1 MADKPKTT
9 KVSAKRI
16 AEHRATSKKDTSPS
30 WQGQEDMTVGE
41 FTLYFHNAMAFYR
54 TGFSAR
60 DLKPKVIDWM
70 TKNDYSKSDIVAFK
84 TTKDWRC
91 SVTAGAIAAN
101 LLRGMPAVKL
111 GFNQSKNTEAWLR
124 DEIASI
130 IEDGREDI
138 REQEEAEAK
147 VVGPQISIQERM
159 QDTSLGMTEEIEQ
172 AIENWHKD
180 AEAFDPKSFK
190 VLNLLKGKKAKAGH
204 ARVIREFYAK
214 DLAEL
219 ELLSSGRADE
229 QLREGYSNRSRKH
242 IRKLIDFLKEIN
254 EACTMLMQEAKV
266 TRKPRAKKPT
276 DKAKA
281 VSRLKYKKTDE
292 PLKLVSIDPQDIIG
306 AKELWTYNTKYRK
319 LGKYVAAD
327 FSDLGVKGAT
337 ITGYDETK
345 SVQKTLRKPD
355 EQLKAFKSA
364 GKVALRKFLDD
375 INSVDAKMNG
385 RINEEIV
392 LLKVA

>member
-1 MADKPKTT
+1 MAGTPQTT

-16 AEHRATSKKDTSPS
+16 AEHRASSKKDTSPS
-30 WQGQEDMTVGE
+30 WSNHDTLDASQ
-41 FTLYFHNAMAFYR
+41 FALYFHNAMAYYR
-54 TGFSAR
+54 TTFTAKE
-60 DLKPKVIDWM
+60 LKPNVINWM
-70 TKNDYSKSDIVAFK
+70 SKNGYDKNEIGLFK

-91 SVTAGAIAAN
+91 KVTTGAIAAN
-101 LLRGMPAVKL
+101 LLRGMPDVRAD
-111 GFNQSKNTEAWLR
+111 FNNGRSTEAWLR
-124 DEIASI
+124 DEIATI
-130 IEDGREDI
+130 IEDGKEDI

-147 VVGPQISIQERM
+147 VLGPQVSIQERM
-159 QDTSLGMTEEIEQ
+159 QDTSLAMTEEIEQ

-180 AEAFDPKSFK
+180 AESFDPKAFK

-219 ELLSSGRADE
+219 ELLSSGKADE

-276 DKAKA
+276 NKAKT
-281 VSRLKYKKTDE
+281 VSRLKYKKSDE

-327 FSDLGVKGAT
+327 FNDLGIKGTT

-345 SVQKTLRKPD
+345 SVQKTLRKPE
-355 EQLKAFKSA
+355 EQLKAFKTA
-364 GKVALRKFLDD
+364 GKVALRKFLDE

>member
-1 MADKPKTT
+1 MAGKPKTT

-16 AEHRATSKKDTSPS
+16 AEHRVTSKKDTSPS

-54 TGFSAR
+54 TGFSSR

-70 TKNDYSKSDIVAFK
+70 SRNSYSKSDITTFK
-84 TTKDWRC
+84 NTKDWRC
-91 SVTAGAIAAN
+91 SVTTGAIAAN
-101 LLRGMPAVKL
+101 LLRGMPAVKH

-130 IEDGREDI
+130 IEDGKEDI

-147 VVGPQISIQERM
+147 VVGPQITIQERM

-180 AEAFDPKSFK
+180 ADSFEPKAFK
-190 VLNLLKGKKAKAGH
+190 VLNMLKGKKAKAGH
-204 ARVIREFYAK
+204 ARVIRDFYAG

-219 ELLSSGRADE
+219 ELLASGKADE
-229 QLREGYSNRSRKH
+229 QLKEGYSNRSRKH
-242 IRKLIDFLKEIN
+242 IRKLIDFLKEVN

-319 LGKYVAAD
+319 LGKYVSAD
-327 FSDLGVKGAT
+327 FSDLGVKGT
-337 ITGYDETK
+337 SITGYDETK
-345 SVQKTLRKPD
+345 SVQKTLRKPE
-355 EQLKAFKSA
+355 EQLKAFRAA
-364 GKVALRKFLDD
+364 GKVALRKFLEE

-385 RINEEIV
+385 RIGEETL
-392 LLKVA
+392 LLKVM

>member
-1 MADKPKTT
+1 
-9 KVSAKRI
+9 
-16 AEHRATSKKDTSPS
+16 
-30 WQGQEDMTVGE
+30 
-41 FTLYFHNAMAFYR
+41 
-54 TGFSAR
+54 
-60 DLKPKVIDWM
+60 
-70 TKNDYSKSDIVAFK
+70 
-84 TTKDWRC
+84 
-91 SVTAGAIAAN
+91 
-101 LLRGMPAVKL
+101 
-111 GFNQSKNTEAWLR
+111 
-124 DEIASI
+124 
-130 IEDGREDI
+130 
-138 REQEEAEAK
+138 
-147 VVGPQISIQERM
+147 M

-180 AEAFDPKSFK
+180 AEAFDPKAFK

-204 ARVIREFYAK
+204 ARVIRDFYAG

-219 ELLSSGRADE
+219 ELLASGKADE

-242 IRKLIDFLKEIN
+242 IKKLIDFLKEIN

-319 LGKYVAAD
+319 LGKYVAAE

-345 SVQKTLRKPD
+345 SVQKTLRKPE
-355 EQLKAFKSA
+355 EQLKAFKAA
-364 GKVALRKFLDD
+364 GKVALRKFLED

>member
-1 MADKPKTT
+1 MAGKSQTT

-16 AEHRATSKKDTSPS
+16 AEHRTASKKDPSPS
-30 WQGQEDMTVGE
+30 WSNCDTMDTSQ
-41 FTLYFHNAMAFYR
+41 FALYFHNAMSYYR
-54 TGFSAR
+54 TTFSSKE
-60 DLKPKVIDWM
+60 LKPNVVNWM
-70 TKNDYSKSDIVAFK
+70 SKNGYDKTEIGLFK

-91 SVTAGAIAAN
+91 KVTTGAIAAN
-101 LLRGMPAVKL
+101 LLRGMPAVRAD
-111 GFNQSKNTEAWLR
+111 FNNGRNTEDWLR

-130 IEDGREDI
+130 IEDGKEDI
-138 REQEEAEAK
+138 REQEQAEAK
-147 VVGPQISIQERM
+147 VLGPQISIQERM

-180 AEAFDPKSFK
+180 AEAFDTKAFK
-190 VLNLLKGKKAKAGH
+190 VLNVLKGKKAKAGH
-204 ARVIREFYAK
+204 ARVIRDFYAG

-219 ELLSSGRADE
+219 ELLASGKADE
-229 QLREGYSNRSRKH
+229 QLKEGYSNRSRKH
-242 IRKLIDFLKEIN
+242 IKKLIDFLKEVN
-254 EACTMLMQEAKV
+254 EACGMLMQEAKV

-337 ITGYDETK
+337 ITGYDEIK
-345 SVQKTLRKPD
+345 SVQKTLRKPE
-355 EQLKAFKSA
+355 EQLKAFKAA
-364 GKVALRKFLDD
+364 GKVVLRKFLDE

-385 RINEEIV
+385 RINEEII